1 MGILMLLKSCYFSF
15 MYGGGPFS
23 THLLAQWET
32 LFNWIGL
39 ILLSGL
45 PSLVAQA
52 LDKDDDMFCFWS
64 F

>member
-15 MYGGGPFS
+15 VYRGGHS
-23 THLLAQWET
+23 LLIFWPNGKT
-32 LFNWIGL
+32 LFNWTGL

-45 PSLVAQA
+45 PSPLAQA